1 MWQGD
6 GEGQAAIV
14 AGGLEAEGIEV
25 RIHGTQP
32 MPQAFPTA
40 WARSN
45 WAVLVQ
51 DRDAG
56 RAREHLR
63 ESGEERNVVDGS
75 LSMRHEQVFLLKL
88 AVASIAAL
96 VVTSTVGALFF
107 GWRM

>member
-1 MWQGD
+1 MWRGD
-6 GEGQAAIV
+6 GEGQAATV
-14 AGGLEAEGIEV
+14 AGGLEAGGIDA

-45 WAVLVQ
+45 WVVLVQ
-51 DRDAG
+51 DKDAVQ
-56 RAREHLR
+56 ARERLR
-63 ESGEERNVVDGS
+63 DSGEERNVVDGGPS
-75 LSMRHEQVFLLKL
+75 LRHEQVFLLKL

-96 VVTSTVGALFF
+96 VIASTVGVLFF